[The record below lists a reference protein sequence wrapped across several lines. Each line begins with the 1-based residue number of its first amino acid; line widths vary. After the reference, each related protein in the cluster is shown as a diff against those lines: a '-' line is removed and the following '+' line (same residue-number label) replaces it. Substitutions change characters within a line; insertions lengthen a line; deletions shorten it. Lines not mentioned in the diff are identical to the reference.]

1 MIEKID
7 QLIALFNSKA
17 MDLPDGL
24 FDRKTQFVLNGAP
37 FETLLGQPPDDPL
50 VLMLTRG
57 PAGYRFMTKALQH
70 AVPDAKLERGELD
83 LSDGVASAAGQV
95 WLSGH
100 LRETGEAIN
109 TVVDIALKIAP
120 AGWVERAEAK
130 VEEGSLDKLR
140 EARLRP

>member
-7 QLIALFNSKA
+7 QLIRLFNSKT

-57 PAGYRFMTKALQH
+57 SAGYRFMTKALQH
-70 AVPDAKLERGELD
+70 AVPDATVARGE
-83 LSDGVASAAGQV
+83 QMQF

-100 LRETGEAIN
+100 LRGSGEALN
-109 TVVDIALKIAP
+109 TVVEVVVKMAP
-120 AGWVERAEAK
+120 AGWVEVAEATID
-130 VEEGSLDKLR
+130 EGALDKLR
-140 EARLRP
+140 VARLLP

>member
-7 QLIALFNSKA
+7 QLVALFNSKA

-37 FETLLGQPPDDPL
+37 FETLLGQPPADPL

-70 AVPDAKLERGELD
+70 AVPDARLERGE
-83 LSDGVASAAGQV
+83 QMQF
-95 WLSGH
+95 WLSGL
-100 LRETGEAIN
+100 LRGTGEEIN
-109 TVVDIALKIAP
+109 TVVEVILRMAP
-120 AGWVERAEAK
+120 AGWVEMAEARID
-130 VEEGSLDKLR
+130 EDALAKLR
-140 EARLRP
+140 VARVLP